1 VTDWLRTEIVTGL
14 QKLLAL
20 RLPGSPAADTAT
32 ATAEVWIEALSNAA
46 IAWNEQLDRAR
57 VRAAFGRLVVSCDR
71 WPAPEAFFRHLQ
83 ARAYAQPALTSK
95 MTDKQLFE
103 SRRYIRSL
111 MDKFVKRAKSPKTPA
126 RMGNERK

>member
-1 VTDWLRTEIVTGL
+1 MDWLRAEVLLGL
-14 QKLLAL
+14 QKLVAL
-20 RLPGSPAADTAT
+20 RLPGCPADDSVR
-32 ATAEVWIEALSNAA
+32 ATAEVWIEALSGAA

-57 VRAAFGRLVVSCDR
+57 VRAAFGRLVVSCER

-83 ARAYAQPALTSK
+83 ARAYAQPALTIK
-95 MTDKQLFE
+95 VTEKQLFE
-103 SRRYIRSL
+103 NRRYIRSL